1 MDIAQKTF
9 TLAEWLTLTG
19 FAQCLLILT
28 YMGFRLGANQI
39 LQAALPLT
47 YFFSL
52 AAGFALQFA
61 LRLEDLPAHFGLWL
75 WLAWAMGPPLSF
87 LLILQIANAGQMPRI
102 RNFSVLALVPLA
114 LGATLLASKE
124 AEFCE
129 KTLVGCDR
137 FYDWLYLSGM
147 AAGAVSLLGLW
158 LHKGIF
164 EKLRHGKS
172 GRERYW
178 LVILLIVMNLFL
190 LVIHFLRFSPWLDAL
205 ETDMLRSALGLA
217 FAYLASTALFRIYP
231 PPVQLSKARKPEID
245 DLDDAEK
252 ALARRIYDLMTL
264 DKLYHEPA
272 FSRAD
277 LARELQVPENT
288 VSRIINAAFGKSF
301 PQLLNEYRVEDAKR
315 MLDTSDAQIKIVA
328 MEVGFNSLA
337 SFNRVFK
344 DVTGIA
350 PSSWRNEKPRE

>member
-28 YMGFRLGANQI
+28 YMCFRLSVGQI
-39 LQAALPLT
+39 LQAALPLA

-52 AAGFALQFA
+52 ALGFALQFA
-61 LRLEDLPAHFGLWL
+61 LRLYDFSNHIQICL
-75 WLAWAMGPPLSF
+75 WLAWSIGPALSF
-87 LLILQIANAGQMPRI
+87 LLILQIANAGEMPRLK
-102 RNFSVLALVPLA
+102 NFLVLGLAPLA
-114 LGATLLASKE
+114 LGATLLADHHSG
-124 AEFCE
+124 FCE
-129 KTLVGCDR
+129 KNHPGCDR
-137 FYDWLYLSGM
+137 FYDWLYLAGM
-147 AAGAVSLLGLW
+147 AAGAISLLALW

-164 EKLRHGKS
+164 AKLRHGKS
-172 GRERYW
+172 GKERYW
-178 LVILLIVMNLFL
+178 LVILLITTNLFL
-190 LVIHFLRFSPWLDAL
+190 LIIHFLRFSPWLSAL

-231 PPVQLSKARKPEID
+231 PPVQLSKAKKPEME
-245 DLDDAEK
+245 DLSEQEK
-252 ALARRIYDLMTL
+252 ALANRIYELMTL

-277 LARELQVPENT
+277 LARELQVPENA

-315 MLDTSDAQIKIVA
+315 MLDTSDAQVKVVA
-328 MEVGFNSLA
+328 VEVGFNSLA

-344 DVTGIA
+344 EITGIA
-350 PSSWRNEKPRE
+350 PSSWRNEKPQE